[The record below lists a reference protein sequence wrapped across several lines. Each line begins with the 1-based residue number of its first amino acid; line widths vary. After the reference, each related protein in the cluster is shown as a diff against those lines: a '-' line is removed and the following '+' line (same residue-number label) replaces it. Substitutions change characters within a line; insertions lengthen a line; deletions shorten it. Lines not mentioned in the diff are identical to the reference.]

1 MPAPAGASGSLAAGD
16 EPGAE
21 PEPRRREKIFM
32 ALSSQAAR
40 AGGGRSGDGAGP
52 SLRKTQKTQEEKTQ
66 KA

>member
-1 MPAPAGASGSLAAGD
+1 
-16 EPGAE
+16 
-21 PEPRRREKIFM
+21 M